1 MAQGLDEILLGFVEE
16 MEGYVPLIGDGIA
29 ALQADPD
36 NRPVLDEMRRL
47 VHIVR
52 GAAAMLDLA
61 PLSQAARGMELAIE
75 HVREGR
81 AAVSGELLNAL
92 QSTAEL
98 FARYAEHLR
107 SGGAPDDA
115 DLKALVE
122 QICLQID
129 ALPSDALMAA
139 RTAPAEPGTEPEA
152 GAADA
157 AALFGAGSLGRMTP
171 AGIELDEELLASFTE
186 EVKEHFDDIGNAL
199 YRLESAVTE
208 PLAVSGELGEVLRGI
223 RRSVHTIKGASA
235 VLGLQQIAD
244 AGHRIEDVLDWFYE
258 SAAQID
264 PEQVAVLAQA
274 LDQLEHLVRRPDAY
288 DAEMLDEC
296 LKFLHSQMDRAALRP
311 ARAGAPADE
320 TTALLDGEGDVFA
333 EDTLGQAAADSLLGD
348 DPADRSLSEGALSL
362 ADSAVPGDEGPFLG
376 EAGQDQAPHADALA
390 GALGRMTP
398 AGIELDEEL
407 LASFTEE
414 VKEHFD
420 DIGNALYRLESA
432 VTEPLAV
439 SGELGEV
446 LRGIRRSV
454 HTIKGASAVLGLQQ
468 IADAGHRIEDVL
480 DWFYES
486 AAQIDPEQV
495 AVLAQALDQ
504 LEHLVRR
511 PDAYDAEMLDE
522 CLKFLHSQMQSAPGR
537 APATEPEPATVEP
550 AAAVRP
556 AAGAGGSA
564 STAMFSAEDLQM
576 LREGFM
582 EEAEGHLQE
591 LGQSMQALEARVV
604 QTTPVDEALREELR
618 TIRRD
623 VHTIKG
629 ASAVIG
635 ISEIAEYAHKV
646 EDFLDWLFDK
656 APAIDPDIVG
666 LLAESADLLGSIVE
680 NPASVDTERQ
690 QDLYARLAAVSGGA
704 GPAAAEQPAAASSPG
719 AGDEAGA
726 APEGLDAGE
735 AEGQELSGQELA
747 LLRQS
752 FVENADL
759 HQEALHHAVQTLAAA
774 VGQSRLPAES
784 AGEVARMSERI
795 GALRRD
801 ALLLGRDDV
810 GDYAGRLVDFLEWLL
825 VSAAPATP
833 LLTDA
838 LGDAV
843 DVLGQLMEKPEALD
857 QNRVTGVLGKL
868 ADIRSA
874 AAAGKGSAPIRPRP
888 GTAPPAAADAAK
900 TIRIHQTQL
909 DKLINLANEL
919 LVGVSGF
926 DRNMAL
932 FQSALD
938 ELDLTAR
945 RLKDIA
951 LELET
956 KFEVRA
962 LDQLSFHFDRLAE
975 ARQAIRDD
983 GDLSEFDAMELD
995 HYTQLN
1001 LIIRAL
1007 NESAIDVTAL
1017 HTNMEG
1023 VHNGLGMDI
1032 NRQHRVVRELQAQ
1045 MMRARLSPMSLLTPR
1060 LSRTMRDVAARL
1072 KKRVRLVMKGDTV
1085 ELDRMIWEKLAD
1097 PFMHLMRNSVDHGI
1111 ETPDERAGTG
1121 KPAIATIT
1129 IAGERE
1135 GHHVVVRYSDDG
1147 RGIDVNAIREKA
1159 RESMGDAVDAMDE
1172 RTLVDLIF
1180 RSGFSTQKTV
1190 GQISGRGVGM
1200 DVVQQNIHD
1209 LQGSISVDTQAGQGT
1224 LFTIRVPL
1232 TLGITR
1238 SLLVAIDDVTYG
1250 IALNEIRDIHRVERA
1265 DIAGDGNSFRR
1276 DGKTLPLYNL
1286 PLLLGRQPGA
1296 EEEARPLIL
1305 TIEADGATAGIRIP
1319 RISGQKEVVLKG
1331 LGRHLRSVTGI
1342 AGAAVM
1348 GDGTVIPLLNMA
1360 ELLAAYH
1367 RQAGP
1372 EPVRKKE
1379 RTHALTIM
1387 IVDDSISIRRV
1398 MSRLVSSNGWI
1409 PVEAKDG
1416 QAAFEQLDAVRP
1428 DCILLDVEMPRM
1440 NGFEFLALKANLPE
1454 HRSIPVIML
1463 TSRSSEKHRKKALAL
1478 GASIFLNKPTKDEEF
1493 VEAVLK
1499 LTGHQRSEQQVRQR
1513 RQGEEAL

>member
-157 AALFGAGSLGRMTP
+157 AALFGAGALGRMTP

-199 YRLESAVTE
+199 HRLESAVTE

-223 RRSVHTIKGASA
+223 RRSVHTVKGASA

-258 SAAQID
+258 SAARID
-264 PEQVAVLAQA
+264 PEQVEVLAQA

-296 LKFLHSQMDRAALRP
+296 LKFLHSQMR
-311 ARAGAPADE
+311 
-320 TTALLDGEGDVFA
+320 
-333 EDTLGQAAADSLLGD
+333 
-348 DPADRSLSEGALSL
+348 
-362 ADSAVPGDEGPFLG
+362 
-376 EAGQDQAPHADALA
+376 
-390 GALGRMTP
+390 
-398 AGIELDEEL
+398 
-407 LASFTEE
+407 
-414 VKEHFD
+414 
-420 DIGNALYRLESA
+420 
-432 VTEPLAV
+432 
-439 SGELGEV
+439 
-446 LRGIRRSV
+446 
-454 HTIKGASAVLGLQQ
+454 
-468 IADAGHRIEDVL
+468 
-480 DWFYES
+480 
-486 AAQIDPEQV
+486 
-495 AVLAQALDQ
+495 
-504 LEHLVRR
+504 
-511 PDAYDAEMLDE
+511 
-522 CLKFLHSQMQSAPGR
+522 SAPGR
-537 APATEPEPATVEP
+537 TPATEPEPETVEP

-591 LGQSMQALEARVV
+591 LGQAMQALEARVV

-704 GPAAAEQPAAASSPG
+704 GPAAASSPG
-719 AGDEAGA
+719 AGDGAGA
-726 APEGLDAGE
+726 APEGLDAAE

-774 VGQSRLPAES
+774 AGQSRLPAES

-825 VSAAPATP
+825 ASAAPATP

-874 AAAGKGSAPIRPRP
+874 AAAGKGPAPIRPRP

-932 FQSALD
+932 FQNALD
-938 ELDLTAR
+938 ELDLAAR

-1180 RSGFSTQKTV
+1180 RSGFSTQKVV

-1238 SLLVAIDDVTYG
+1238 SLLVAINDVTYG
-1250 IALNEIRDIHRVERA
+1250 IALNEIQDIHRVERA
-1265 DIAGDGNSFRR
+1265 DIAGDGNSFQR

-1305 TIEADGATAGIRIP
+1305 TIEADGTTTGIRIP

-1372 EPVRKKE
+1372 KPVRKKE